1 MTWDAIGAIGEIIA
15 ALGVVVSLFYVA
27 SQVRANTRQSKLT
40 SSAVMVSNSQAM
52 KDAHNQVRLL
62 IADNPD
68 LARIWL
74 KGQEAP
80 DSLSDEERFRFRLLM
95 GAGVSNAQFIFGQV
109 KHGVNDQF
117 ESSRNIDERMLSTP
131 GGKWFWKNY
140 SGDYDAEFR
149 KDIGKRLNIEG
160 DHSDGT

>member
-1 MTWDAIGAIGEIIA
+1 MTWDAIGAIGELIA
-15 ALGVVVSLFYVA
+15 ALGVIVSLFYVA
-27 SQVRANTRQSKLT
+27 SQVRANTQQGKLT

-62 IADNPD
+62 IADNPE

-74 KGQEAP
+74 KGQEDP
-80 DSLSDEERFRFRLLM
+80 DSLSDEERLRFRLLM
-95 GAGVSNAQFIFGQV
+95 GAGVANAQFIFDQV

-117 ESSRNIDERMLSTP
+117 EAARHIEERMLSTP

-140 SGDYDAEFR
+140 SSDYDAEFR
-149 KDIGKRLNIEG
+149 KDIGKRLKIQN
-160 DHSDGT
+160 DNSDET